1 MGFSKLKINGNC
13 DVNYTWSKKA
23 DLTTEYVESIA
34 QNGIYIP
41 EWDGDTIM
49 LATFSNTLNASNI
62 SGTIYGYL
70 IHRQKS
76 NETVR
81 YKIAEVN
88 STITN
93 IKDFNI
99 GNRATY
105 QYFITPI
112 YMNDGVKSLGEPILT
127 DSIQTDFN
135 SWSVIGL
142 APTTDENVFVVDV
155 DNIWS
160 FYIDIDGGTFSVNED
175 KTITTGL
182 GKFPKTYVGETN
194 YITGSL
200 SCLIGNVSCEG
211 KYYDDDIEKLEKW
224 RNFCNNGKLKLLK
237 DRKGHIIPCEITD
250 VSYENDDKFDELQSS
265 ISFNFTQLEDSKNI
279 SAYSIENI

>member
-1 MGFSKLKINGNC
+1 MGFSTLKINGNC

-23 DLTTEYVESIA
+23 YLTTEYVESIA

-142 APTTDENVFVVDV
+142 APTIDENVFVVDV

>member
-1 MGFSKLKINGNC
+1 MGFSTLRINGNC
-13 DVNYTWSKKA
+13 DVNYAWSKKA
-23 DLTTEYVESIA
+23 DLTAEYVENIA

-81 YKIAEVN
+81 YKIAEVD

-142 APTTDENVFVVDV
+142 TPTTDENIFIVDV

-160 FYIDIDGGTFSVNED
+160 FYIDIDGGTFSVKED

-194 YITGSL
+194 YLTGSL
-200 SCLIGNVSCEG
+200 NCLIGNVSCEG

-224 RNFCNNGKLKLLK
+224 RSFCNNGKLKLLK

-250 VSYENDDKFDELQSS
+250 VSYENDDNFDELQSS

-279 SAYSIENI
+279 SVYSIENI